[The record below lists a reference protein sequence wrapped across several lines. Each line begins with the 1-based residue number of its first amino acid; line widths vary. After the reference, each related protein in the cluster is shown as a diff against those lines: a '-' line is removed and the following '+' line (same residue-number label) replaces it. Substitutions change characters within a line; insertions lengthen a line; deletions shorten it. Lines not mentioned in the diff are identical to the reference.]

1 VVVQY
6 KLGTYKAGCYDVNSA
21 CAGWGTALDQGA
33 RYLMTEPSM

>member
-6 KLGTYKAGCYDVNSA
+6 KLGAYKAGCYDVNSA
-21 CAGWGTALDQGA
+21 CAGWVTALDQGA